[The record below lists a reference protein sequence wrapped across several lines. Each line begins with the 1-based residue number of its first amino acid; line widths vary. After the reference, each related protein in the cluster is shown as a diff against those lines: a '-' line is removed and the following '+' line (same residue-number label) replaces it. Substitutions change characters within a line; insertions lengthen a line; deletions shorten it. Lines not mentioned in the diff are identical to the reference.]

1 MNRRSERGNVFFAI
15 LGAVAL
21 VGVLT
26 AAVSTFVKGPLATSV
41 KITRMNTAENQMSIA
56 SQVAVMAAANAAGGG
71 DCDSDTFVEPL
82 EWREDLTKPFPTGG
96 GLIPMSIGIS
106 KKDPWGTEYG
116 YCVWDH
122 GPSTNGAGTCG
133 GASQK
138 RLEGHN
144 STSYP
149 VVALVSAG
157 PDKTFTTTCRSFAAA
172 DTNSNGNL
180 DDVGV
185 DLPLVGK
192 ADANDDDIIFTYTY
206 EEATGASG
214 GLWSLKSGDPGTA
227 VIDKKIETTGVG
239 SFAGGI
245 LLPDS
250 SLIACDPT
258 TAGIMA
264 KNASGTGI
272 KICDGTSWQDLSGG
286 GGGGSINDL
295 SDGIT
300 DYATL
305 FNVYLGDMA
314 GSANTTGQ
322 QNTALGASALQ
333 SNTTGNYNAA
343 IGYQALRDNTASY
356 NTAIGYQALRV
367 NTTGNQNTAVGT
379 TALSSNTNGTSNTA
393 VGQQALYTNIS
404 GNANTAVGNSAL
416 YANTTGGANIAVGN
430 SALYANTT
438 GGANIAVGTEAL
450 NKNTTGGANIAVGT
464 EALNKNTTGGNNTA
478 VGSATL
484 YFNTTGMQNTALG
497 RQALY
502 FNTTGRQNTA
512 VGTDA
517 LRSNTTGNYNTA
529 LGYQALNSNTTAA
542 ANIALGYQALFK
554 NTTGGNN
561 TALGYQALNSNTT
574 GGYNTAVGVSALYA
588 NTTGG
593 SNTALGYEALI
604 TNTTGPGNTA
614 LGYQALSSN
623 TTGQWNTAVGN
634 AALQANTN
642 GGNNTALGPFALSSN
657 TTGNQN
663 TAIGYSA
670 LRSNTTGGSSIAIG
684 TSALRHTTTGQQN
697 IAIGESAL
705 FAIAT
710 GSNNTAIGYGADADA
725 GSYNNSTALGN
736 GATITAS
743 NQIVLGN
750 TSIAEIRAQVTSI
763 TAISDARHKKDVAG
777 SDLGL
782 DFIDRLRPV
791 SYRHSNG
798 DDTLRYGFLA
808 QDVEQA
814 LPPSRRAAVAPGE
827 HSLALIGRD
836 ADDAGTYHMAYGE
849 LTAPIV
855 KAIQEQQRQIRFLT
869 LLVVALGSALAL
881 ALTWIAPRLRR
892 T

>member
-416 YANTTGGANIAVGN
+416 YANTTGGANIAVG
-430 SALYANTT
+430 
-438 GGANIAVGTEAL
+438 
-450 NKNTTGGANIAVGT
+450 T

-542 ANIALGYQALFK
+542 ANIALGYQALFR

-561 TALGYQALNSNTT
+561 TALGYQ
-574 GGYNTAVGVSALYA
+574 
-588 NTTGG
+588 
-593 SNTALGYEALI
+593 ALI